1 MRAHFSPLASRLSKV
16 QVAAAASAA
25 AHIRLS
31 SEAPIQRRPRKTFD
45 WSTAFIAVVVVV
57 AAVIV
62 YRRDGEARFLEIL
75 VSDFHL
81 FVDIL
86 PKVLAAC
93 LIAAFV
99 AVLMPREVVLRWV
112 GAESGFL
119 GIVIAT
125 VAGAICPG
133 GPITIFPVAA
143 AFVAIGADI
152 GAAIAFITSW
162 TLLGYARALV
172 WEWPFFGAEFVTW
185 RIIISIPLPIVAGVL
200 ARFIS
205 GLAARKGGG
214 E

>member
-1 MRAHFSPLASRLSKV
+1 LA
-16 QVAAAASAA
+16 
-25 AHIRLS
+25 

-57 AAVIV
+57 AAAIV
-62 YRRDGEARFLEIL
+62 YWRDGQARFMEIL
-75 VSDFHL
+75 VSDLNL

-125 VAGAICPG
+125 IAGAICPG

-143 AFVAIGADI
+143 AFVAVGADI

-162 TLLGYARALV
+162 TLLGYARVLV
-172 WEWPFFGAEFVTW
+172 WEWPFFGPEFVTW

-205 GLAARKGGG
+205 SLSARKGDG